1 MGDLGQSGPVIHLVR
16 DGQRVYNRRMHP
28 QISIVQNHGRI
39 GVHLDS
45 ETVTIETIWTAT
57 RSTSAPT
64 ALGDALRALGQRVDE
79 LPHGD
84 YKKLVAAL
92 PAGEIAKTRTA

>member
-1 MGDLGQSGPVIHLVR
+1 MGDLGQSGPVRHIVQ
-16 DGQRVYNRRMHP
+16 DGKPVYNRLMHP
-28 QISIVQNHGRI
+28 SISIVQNHGRI
-39 GVHLDS
+39 GVQLDS
-45 ETVTIETIWTAT
+45 EAVTTETCWSQT

-64 ALGDALRALGQRVDE
+64 ALGDAVRALGQRIDE

-92 PAGEIAKTRTA
+92 PAGEIAKTKTA